1 MSDKISGGCQCGA
14 VRYECSEGPMAAGH
28 CQCTN
33 CQKFSG
39 TGHATNMMLPKD
51 AFTVTGEVTRYEY
64 TADSGNT
71 MTRFFCSKCGSPVYG
86 FGSGNPAGVMIRVGG
101 LDDPSIFEAGF
112 SFFTDSAQDW
122 DHIDPSIKSFPGMPP
137 KPPAK

>member
-39 TGHATNMMLPKD
+39 AGHATNMMLPKD
-51 AFTVTGEVTRYEY
+51 AFTVSGEVTRYEY
-64 TADSGNT
+64 TADSGNI

-137 KPPAK
+137 KPPS